1 MRSSMR
7 GYSGAIISSASKVVS
22 LHAVPAVGLS
32 PMKIKAYSKDS
43 PSRRG
48 GQEHYGQGWNQIPPE
63 IVTPAEDSKVA
74 ARTLRHQ
81 VDSAGTSGKK
91 EGVIDTVAGL
101 PALRFRH
108 VVFKVCF
115 SQVL

>member
-1 MRSSMR
+1 MRTDALWRPGSTVKLADSN
-7 GYSGAIISSASKVVS
+7 
-22 LHAVPAVGLS
+22 LHCFGTA
-32 PMKIKAYSKDS
+32 
-43 PSRRG
+43 
-48 GQEHYGQGWNQIPPE
+48 PE
-63 IVTPAEDSKVA
+63 IVTPAEDFKVA
-74 ARTLRHQ
+74 ARTLRHY

-115 SQVL
+115 SQVF